1 MYYQHFGLSGPPFQF
16 SVSPAA
22 LYRGKE
28 HSEAW
33 AALEWG
39 LLHEPTGYTL
49 LMGEPGTG
57 KTTLIGSLLALHSHR
72 LIAAYLNHPR
82 LPVDVLLR
90 LALKQLGVDSPPA
103 SKADC
108 LETFRA
114 IMRSADAGRH
124 IGLVIDEAQEL
135 SPDAFEEFRLLSEYT
150 RIDGYQLQM
159 AFVGQPNIL
168 QILEQPA
175 LTSFNQRIGAR
186 AVLNPLGRKE
196 AYQYMEHRLSACNGS
211 AGRIFA
217 PGALHELV
225 SRGQGIPRRLNVLGH
240 NSMLA
245 AYSAGVRKVRRSDVL
260 GAASEYENLRSH
272 GKVAV
277 PPPEPH
283 PGEPKRRRFWQFRRL
298 VRPTVA
304 VALMFL
310 FGLGLARLWLRARA
324 SAEANPLHAAPLG
337 ALAGQAHRAG

>member
-16 SVSPAA
+16 SVSPRA

-49 LMGEPGTG
+49 LVGEPGTG
-57 KTTLIGSLLALHSHR
+57 KTTLIGSLLAQHSHR

-82 LPVDVLLR
+82 LPVDDLLR
-90 LALKQLGVDSPPA
+90 LALRQLGVDPPPA

-114 IMRSADAGRH
+114 IMRTADPQRC

-150 RIDGYQLQM
+150 RIDGCQLQM

-175 LTSFNQRIGAR
+175 LLPFNQRIGAR
-186 AVLNPLGRKE
+186 AVLNPLAPRE
-196 AYQYMEHRLSACNGS
+196 AFRYVEHRLRACNGS
-211 AGRIFA
+211 ANRIFA
-217 PGALHELV
+217 APALHELIA
-225 SRGQGIPRRLNVLGH
+225 RGHGIPRRLNVLGH

-245 AYSAGVRKVRRSDVL
+245 AYSSGARRVRRSDVL
-260 GAASEYENLRSH
+260 AVASEYENLRTH
-272 GKVAV
+272 TTPAA
-277 PPPEPH
+277 PPAEPRS
-283 PGEPKRRRFWQFRRL
+283 PEPKRRRFWQFWRPA
-298 VRPTVA
+298 RPTVA
-304 VALMFL
+304 AASIFL
-310 FGLGLARLWLRARA
+310 IGVGLAQLWLRPRPGTE
-324 SAEANPLHAAPLG
+324 SSPLHTAPL
-337 ALAGQAHRAG
+337 AAFANRTHRTR